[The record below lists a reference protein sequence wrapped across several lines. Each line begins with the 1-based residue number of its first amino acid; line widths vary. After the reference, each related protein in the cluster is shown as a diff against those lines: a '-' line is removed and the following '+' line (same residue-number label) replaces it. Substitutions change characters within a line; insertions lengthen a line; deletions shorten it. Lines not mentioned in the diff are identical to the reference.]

1 MCFYWVHMSFFKKR
15 WLFVLHWFL
24 NHPFVGECISSS
36 ASWHNS
42 CGWHLLNVQCWAD
55 SYIMFFLVWLRVSWE
70 SYQVQTVMLLVEG
83 SAGLYSD
90 KVTSDSFNLYIFL
103 SMYLL
108 YIFILFLCLVQY
120 FLKNI
125 ESSGLK
131 LLCWQPYF

>member
-1 MCFYWVHMSFFKKR
+1 
-15 WLFVLHWFL
+15 
-24 NHPFVGECISSS
+24 
-36 ASWHNS
+36 
-42 CGWHLLNVQCWAD
+42 
-55 SYIMFFLVWLRVSWE
+55 MFFLVWLRVSWE

-103 SMYLL
+103 AMYLL